1 MPDRPPQDI
10 KRTSD
15 GISVTTL
22 TLMLLVGGFIV
33 GTLLFH
39 VTNTS
44 RKLITIESK
53 LNRIERLLKEN
64 QK

>member
-10 KRTSD
+10 K
-15 GISVTTL
+15 SVSL
-22 TLMLLVGGFIV
+22 PNLALLCLVGGFIV

-39 VTNTS
+39 VTNTTTA
-44 RKLITIESK
+44 LITIESK
-53 LNRIERLLKEN
+53 LNRIERLMKEN